1 MKAEKLMP
9 KDLNHSDA
17 DFLRDRLNDLKIEVY
32 LLEGQTNAA
41 LGIFNDKISRETD
54 MEEKIKLMI
63 KKTQHEIHKI
73 RELEKIS
80 EIARE
85 NELKMAEADCLTEIG
100 KAQIENDDPSS
111 ALKSLYESYE
121 IMEKLLSKNS
131 KKTSLLQSLIGKC
144 HILCNQEE
152 LGLGL
157 LKKNHKYLE
166 SSFGIVSEESAF
178 SLRLIG
184 SVELALGNL
193 THAYKRL
200 TQAREIFQTLNP
212 KHQEVNLNQI

>member
-41 LGIFNDKISRETD
+41 LGIFTDKISRETD
-54 MEEKIKLMI
+54 LEEKIKLMI
-63 KKTQHEIHKI
+63 EKSQYEKDKM
-73 RELEKIS
+73 RELEKVL

-100 KAQIENDDPSS
+100 KAQIENDDPNS
-111 ALKSLYESYE
+111 ALKSLYEAYE

-166 SSFGIVSEESAF
+166 SSFGLVSEESAF
-178 SLRLIG
+178 SLKLIG

-193 THAYKRL
+193 TQAYKRL
-200 TQAREIFQTLNP
+200 SQAIEIFQTLNP